1 MSNRDLV
8 IELVSRL
15 PEDTPLPEIAQ
26 EIEFLAGVRE
36 GLAQA
41 ERGEGLPA
49 EDVRQLLHQWATT
62 IYANGR

>member
-41 ERGEGLPA
+41 DRGEGRPA
-49 EDVRQLLHQWATT
+49 EDLRQLLRQWAT
-62 IYANGR
+62 